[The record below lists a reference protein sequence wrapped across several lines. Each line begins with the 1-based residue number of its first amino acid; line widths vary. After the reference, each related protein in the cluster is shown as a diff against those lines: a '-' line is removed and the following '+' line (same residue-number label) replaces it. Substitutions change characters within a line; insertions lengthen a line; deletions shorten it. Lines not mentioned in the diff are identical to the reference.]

1 MSERLRVS
9 RPILVLCV
17 LSSLV
22 MVSCKPPTEPAV
34 QRSLIDG
41 RSGIEMIYVPAGD
54 LEWEA
59 GPTRH
64 AMTVHIEG
72 FYLGKYE
79 VTQAQWKAVMG
90 EYPTEFDWD
99 SLPVEFTVEGAISD
113 RARELAEPTEFIG
126 DNLPVETVSW
136 IEAREFLRKLSEATG
151 HDYRLPTAAEWEYS
165 CRAGTRTDYYFGD
178 DPAQLVEYEWY
189 EENSGGQPH
198 PVGLKQPNPWGL
210 HDMSGNIAE
219 WTSTIADMAPYEKLY
234 PGRDFG
240 PGISGVY
247 RGSHYLHN
255 EEAARCGYSHTYQRA
270 LRRGPVGLR
279 VVRDE

>member
-1 MSERLRVS
+1 MSPRVCLL
-9 RPILVLCV
+9 RPILVLCM
-17 LSSLV
+17 LSSLG
-22 MVSCKPPTEPAV
+22 MISCKPPTEPAV
-34 QRSLIDG
+34 QRSLIDD
-41 RSGIEMIYVPAGD
+41 RYGIEMIYVPAGD

-189 EENSGGQPH
+189 EANSGGQH
-198 PVGLKQPNPWGL
+198 
-210 HDMSGNIAE
+210 
-219 WTSTIADMAPYEKLY
+219 
-234 PGRDFG
+234 
-240 PGISGVY
+240 
-247 RGSHYLHN
+247 
-255 EEAARCGYSHTYQRA
+255 
-270 LRRGPVGLR
+270 RRVDLDDR
-279 VVRDE
+279 